1 MSFHVFVG
9 FVHTISSS
17 LSASITHCLY
27 SVTLNHCSV
36 HDLLLSVL
44 TVSTLVGM
52 FSVACESSA
61 SCSPLHLEKWV
72 FLVLL
77 CTNGSNLSHC
87 WRNLISSGDY
97 PHTVISLFLRSTPYV
112 QNTHACSN
120 YGNKKF
126 VPGYGCKKTHRLTC
140 KAIYVIMIL
149 TVTVVFFC
157 FIFV

>member
-1 MSFHVFVG
+1 MVSRIIEFLCTLCHHVIPCLCW

-61 SCSPLHLEKWV
+61 SCSPLHLEK
-72 FLVLL
+72 
-77 CTNGSNLSHC
+77 
-87 WRNLISSGDY
+87 
-97 PHTVISLFLRSTPYV
+97 
-112 QNTHACSN
+112 
-120 YGNKKF
+120 
-126 VPGYGCKKTHRLTC
+126 
-140 KAIYVIMIL
+140 
-149 TVTVVFFC
+149 
-157 FIFV
+157 